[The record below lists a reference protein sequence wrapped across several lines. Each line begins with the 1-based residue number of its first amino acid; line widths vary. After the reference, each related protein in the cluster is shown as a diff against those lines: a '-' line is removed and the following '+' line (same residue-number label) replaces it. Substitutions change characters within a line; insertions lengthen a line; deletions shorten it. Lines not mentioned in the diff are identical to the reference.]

1 MFVPNLRCLPQ
12 SQGVPPAYPVWT
24 NRPRTRDGSTPA
36 HPGRWLW
43 AGRPRTRCGRD
54 ARAPRAAS
62 HLRTR
67 CGRDTRV
74 PRLHDL

>member
-43 AGRPRTRCGRD
+43 AGRPRTQEGSHRWLR
-54 ARAPRAAS
+54 ARRP
-62 HLRTR
+62 RTR
-67 CGRDTRV
+67 VARS
-74 PRLHDL
+74 